1 MTVVEVTVHFKS
13 EYSSNFSIALVEQLL
28 VALAL
33 GRERFKVG
41 NAASFIDLRAYI
53 WTAVKFFLQIKNLCD
68 SNLPFK
74 DLSRRWY
81 FRIILKRSW
90 LHFLSNSLF
99 VSEVLKMLIPLSFLE
114 TVQSAIGQFLPAISD
129 KWSWHCTFS
138 LKNSIEW
145 ASLPYVCNFHAG

>member
-1 MTVVEVTVHFKS
+1 MICKCLMTVVEVTVHFKS
-13 EYSSNFSIALVEQLL
+13 EYSSNFSIALVEQCSFFHWFTSIYL
-28 VALAL
+28 V
-33 GRERFKVG
+33 RSK
-41 NAASFIDLRAYI
+41 I
-53 WTAVKFFLQIKNLCD
+53 FLQIKNLCD

-145 ASLPYVCNFHAG
+145 ASLHYVCNFHAG